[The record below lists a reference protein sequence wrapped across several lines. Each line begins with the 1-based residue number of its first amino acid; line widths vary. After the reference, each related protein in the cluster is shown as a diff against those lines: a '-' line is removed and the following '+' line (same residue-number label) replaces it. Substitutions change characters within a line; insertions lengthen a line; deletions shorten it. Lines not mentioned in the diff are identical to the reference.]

1 MTMAISQVSNFE
13 PNPAPAGSS
22 VSKSQKKTW
31 DAKRKLAE
39 KRILDLTQNTMNV
52 KEESENMDMLAIGY
66 EAKVNTNIAPLSC
79 VEFSTSVMERAQEF
93 QANLVSKHPSF
104 TKLMLR
110 SHVSGGFW
118 LGLPMQFC
126 REHMPKEDK
135 TMVLVDEDEQA
146 YDTKY
151 LTVKNGLSGGWRG
164 FSLAHELVE
173 GDVLVFQ
180 LIEPCK
186 FKVYIIRAS
195 KLTEVDGAIN
205 LDCHAKPID
214 ADQNKYISDT
224 KKQKCMESLVVNTQK
239 EKDTTILLSD
249 DKPTNQYLDDSANCG
264 TETME
269 GIKFS
274 ESVIKFKDVK
284 SFADFTVDV
293 NGLILD
299 SKIPTHLRKKYYEL
313 CCSQNMFLHDNLI
326 EGLNSDLATGIISET
341 INIADAIRADTSV
354 DHLES
359 WDKTLKAF
367 EDLGMVVGFL
377 RARIHRLFT
386 LSNNAQAIIDSKIN
400 ERNEAVEDMK
410 SLMGKLVNVRELIK
424 KLDAEIEDLIGK
436 KKEHD
441 FVFKEVSGASW

>member
-1 MTMAISQVSNFE
+1 MTMAISQVSNTE

-22 VSKSQKKTW
+22 LSKSQKKTW

-39 KRILDLTQNTMNV
+39 KRLLDLTQNTKNV

-66 EAKVNTNIAPLSC
+66 IAPLSC
-79 VEFSTSVMERAQEF
+79 VEFSTSVMERAQEV
-93 QANLVSKHPSF
+93 QANLVSKYPSF

-186 FKVYIIRAS
+186 FKVYIVRAS
-195 KLTEVDGAIN
+195 KLTEVDGAISLLN

-214 ADQNKYISDT
+214 AEDQNKYISDS
-224 KKQKCMESLVVNTQK
+224 KKQKCMESLVVNTKK
-239 EKDTTILLSD
+239 EEDTTVLLSD

-274 ESVIKFKDVK
+274 ETVIKFKDVK

-293 NGLILD
+293 DGLILD
-299 SKIPTHLRKKYYEL
+299 SKIPTHHRKKYYEL
-313 CCSQNMFLHDNLI
+313 CCSQNMFLHESLI
-326 EGLNSDLATGIISET
+326 EGINSDLATGIISET
-341 INIADAIRADTSV
+341 INIADAIRADASL
-354 DHLES
+354 DDLES

-377 RARIHRLFT
+377 RARIHKVFA
-386 LSNNAQAIIDSKIN
+386 LSNNSQAIIDSKIN

-410 SLMGKLVNVRELIK
+410 SLMGKLVNVRELIR

-436 KKEHD
+436 KKELD
-441 FVFKEVSGASW
+441 IVFKEVSGASW